1 MKKSTKKGRI
11 VIPAGRKP
19 WPHELRVAEILA
31 AAGHMVE
38 FLPETSLKTA
48 DIRLDGVEYE
58 IKSPFTNKP
67 DKLERNLKR
76 ALKQSKNIIFDSSRT
91 KNIRDDKL
99 YKFLMT
105 KAGQQKQIGRL
116 IFITKRG
123 RTIDISGQFC

>member
-1 MKKSTKKGRI
+1 MKKSTKKGQI
-11 VIPAGRKP
+11 IIPAGRKP

>member
-1 MKKSTKKGRI
+1 MKKSTKKGQI
-11 VIPAGRKP
+11 IIPAGRKP

-31 AAGHMVE
+31 ANGHRVE
-38 FLPETSLKTA
+38 FLPETNLKTA

-76 ALKQSKNIIFDSSRT
+76 GLKQSKNIIFDSSRT

-99 YKFLMT
+99 YKFLVT
-105 KAGQQKQIGRL
+105 KVRQQKQIGRL

-123 RTIDISGQFC
+123 RIIDISGCFC

>member
-11 VIPAGRKP
+11 IIPAGRKP

-99 YKFLMT
+99 YKFLIT